1 MSKEIEFDVVER
13 CKLAHKRILLLETL
27 VETMLKG
34 MAAGAPAYEYAALGN
49 SYVERF
55 NETFADQIEADEGLD
70 GDI

>member
-34 MAAGAPAYEYAALGN
+34 LATGAPSREYAALGN
-49 SYVERF
+49 EYVDKF
-55 NETFADQIEADEGLD
+55 NETFAEQIEADEGLD